1 MKHMIPDLLNKLQ
14 MFNRKIHFDH
24 TISSKFDEFHHIL
37 MALNAEEPLN
47 SFTQDLKDN
56 IHALL
61 QLMQKDI
68 SDSDPCS
75 DYC

>member
-1 MKHMIPDLLNKLQ
+1 MIPDLLNKLQ

-24 TISSKFDEFHHIL
+24 TIPSKFDEFHHIL
-37 MALNAEEPLN
+37 MALNAEEPLD
-47 SFTQDLKDN
+47 SFTQYLKDD
-56 IHALL
+56 IHAILL

-68 SDSDPCS
+68 SDYDSCC